1 MAEQHVWVAREHW
14 IEYLRPALL
23 GDHLSV
29 YTWLQETAGPI
40 CLRRYAVV
48 RGRTVLTRAAT
59 EWAHIDF
66 KTKRAVMPPD
76 NQMCIRDRPQHRAD
90 EETRH
95 RDNEQR
101 VVPEEHHLLHDNR
114 ETLQAR
120 WELPDHLP

>member
-29 YTWLQETAGPI
+29 YTWLQETAGADLVFT
-40 CLRRYAVV
+40 LRQAVV
-48 RGRTVLTRAAT
+48 RGCTVLRRAAT

-76 NQMCIRDRPQHRAD
+76 NLINDFP
-90 EETRH
+90 
-95 RDNEQR
+95 
-101 VVPEEHHLLHDNR
+101 VVPADSRN
-114 ETLQAR
+114 
-120 WELPDHLP
+120 